1 MDDFRYCM
9 DGHIFCKAN
18 KIMLAV
24 DGSEGSSRAATVAFE
39 IAEMTKS
46 KIFIVHVIPTP
57 VVRQFALM
65 SESDPEEILIKYKS
79 KGEKLLE
86 GVRKASIEYGLETEL
101 ILDRGSPSDRIISL
115 SKEKGVD
122 IVVIGAIG
130 SSGGGRAGL
139 GSSAERVVFGTDC
152 PVLVV
157 K

>member
-1 MDDFRYCM
+1 MNEFRYCIE
-9 DGHIFCKAN
+9 GHIFCKNN

-39 IAEMTKS
+39 IAEMTNS

-57 VVRQFALM
+57 IVRQFALM
-65 SESDPEEILIKYKS
+65 SESDPEEILIKYQS
-79 KGEKLLE
+79 KGESLLE
-86 GVRKASIEYGLETEL
+86 GVKKASIEYGLETEL

-115 SKEKGVD
+115 SKEKKVD
-122 IVVIGAIG
+122 LVVIGAKG
-130 SSGGGRAGL
+130 TSGGGRAGL
-139 GSSAERVVFGTDC
+139 GSSAERVMFGTDC